1 MRLRGGHLT
10 VLFALLLVSQ
20 IPNIHF
26 VFIGHSWSRGAI
38 TSNLVDNKA
47 QFQSARKESIQ
58 NHETCTKLFNQDG
71 RNFTTLPLTPNEDA
85 RLRQC
90 DSSGISAAI
99 CHPTLFGTDIQLAR
113 LFAFCSYY
121 RLLGFDHIFFWHTP
135 EIRTLEHFHELQSL
149 PYVTLTEYT
158 PKEGEKYY
166 GQRQVM
172 EMCLNDA
179 QFAASYDWALSIDAD
194 EYLWFRD
201 KISVKDFIVMQ
212 HPQYNYFSFS
222 KWSYTQMHA
231 VVIEKDSGFDL
242 DHWAFTG
249 GSFCNRE
256 YGNTLCPTY
265 KGRCKILAK
274 PSVYPYPSFQLHGLV
289 ENLKAKDAIQLDTSE
304 AHLKEWRAV
313 LVWNHTPTT
322 REATDFSV
330 SSNDQVGIHKN
341 LMIAHKVVNGKVI
354 FRYDHD
360 LQEWFRFVASGAAAA
375 K

>member
-1 MRLRGGHLT
+1 MRLLGHLT
-10 VLFALLLVSQ
+10 VLFALLLLSQ
-20 IPNIHF
+20 IPSIRL
-26 VFIGHSWSRGAI
+26 VFIANSSSRSAI
-38 TSNLVDNKA
+38 TSNALVDKE
-47 QFQSARKESIQ
+47 QFQSAAKKSKSY
-58 NHETCTKLFNQDG
+58 ETCNSLFKEG
-71 RNFTTLPLTPNEDA
+71 RNFTSHPVTPHEDA
-85 RLRQC
+85 RLREC

-99 CHPTLFGTDIQLAR
+99 CHPTLFGKNIHLAR

-121 RLLGFDHIFFWHTP
+121 RLLGFDHVFFWHTP
-135 EIRTLEHFHELQSL
+135 EIRTLAYFDELQSL
-149 PYVTLTEYT
+149 PYVTLTEYI
-158 PKEGEKYY
+158 PKQDEKYY

-172 EMCLNDA
+172 EMCLNDP
-179 QFAASYDWALSIDAD
+179 QYAASYDWALSIDAD

-201 KISVKDFIVMQ
+201 KMSVKTFVRQ
-212 HPQYNYFSFS
+212 RPQYNYFSFG

-231 VVIEKDSGFDL
+231 VLVNNDSGFDL

-256 YGNTLCPTY
+256 YGNTKCPTY
-265 KGRCKILAK
+265 KGRCKILVK

-313 LVWNHTPTT
+313 LVWNHTPTI

-341 LMIAHKVVNGKVI
+341 LMIAHKLVNGKVV
-354 FRYDHD
+354 FHYDHD
-360 LQEWFRFVASGAAAA
+360 LQEWFRFVASGAAA